1 MKKKS
6 TKVILGIV
14 FLLASLFI
22 TSCDQVQ
29 GLLNNLQYTI
39 TYESEFGTA
48 PSTATKASGTILTAN
63 DLPELIADGHTFGG
77 WYLKGTATK
86 ITAAS
91 NYAIS
96 SNITLVAKW
105 DEKINSD
112 PNPNDPASQNNPIA
126 TISIQDLA
134 NPINIDK
141 NYLWVEGQID
151 YNQQINYQFTTD
163 ITSQFTSL
171 PKAGDTIKF
180 TWKGVSDIDIK
191 RLMIRPTETS
201 EAVNFWAELI
211 DFNQD
216 QCIIASDVKKGTE
229 FNKTLSFTLKKAPVE
244 NICLTIW
251 YELEDAPAPAKIYKS
266 LNDLQQGSKDTPTSS
281 ENGHLTFTNLTLYN
295 NYNTVID
302 GNKITYTSKENA
314 ENGWAAAYWVY
325 DDIEAY
331 DKIRITLKTESIN
344 EYGAKMQIGALDSS
358 DLYTH
363 DNSDEWVQIDNAP
376 YRKTVSYSIKDF
388 KNGLDKQ
395 SFNAIEFENCSNN
408 GDWNNNGEKIVW
420 GDNWSVTIEKIELF
434 KLDKNKEDKV
444 LFDPNVTGFTA
455 PASNECTTAVVEKL
469 GQKYLKITTN
479 DWGNN
484 VHIFDS
490 DNSPDLSGYLYYKIE
505 AYTDKDLENMADTHA
520 GIVLANYGTDINE
533 TGYDMNRSCDLYIEK
548 PFSEISIY
556 TAVVDTPSFTDI
568 NPYIQTA
575 GSPIDGHSIYIGRI
589 VATNNENPDYL
600 PFKNLIQ
607 DWHFPQQYEG
617 ETPIVRE
624 PTKFTKDGN
633 PTINGNSITTNGE
646 YDVVYWN
653 LNNFADW
660 ENYDVVTLTLS
671 DISVSAVPSNFTI
684 KVNYSE
690 SQNWDVINIDYPW
703 IEPTWRD
710 LTYNISDLKE
720 RFKKLGISK
729 GQEKIGIQAPK
740 GSSYKLNW
748 IIFGKYAHQDD
759 LVIFDPGADGFIAP
773 EGTSVE
779 TIDGEK
785 YLKVTSDGS
794 SNGTPIALSKSF
806 NVTEYQGFKAKYFVK
821 DADKTEN
828 DENQFGFSFMLS
840 YDENHDENYDEWVQN
855 LPNNDTVKNIQTELK
870 SHPISLKYPI
880 NYPDKIIVKVNEIRY
895 WTNKNG
901 YNGDWTDIGGKTFYI
916 GKVVAYTE
924 R

>member
-48 PSTATKASGTILTAN
+48 PSTATKESGTILTAN
-63 DLPELIADGHTFGG
+63 DLPELIAEGYTFGG

-112 PNPNDPASQNNPIA
+112 PNPNDPASQNNPVA
-126 TISIQDLA
+126 AISIQDFG
-134 NPINIDK
+134 NPINIAK

-211 DFNQD
+211 DSNQD

-244 NICLTIW
+244 NISLNIW
-251 YELEDAPAPAKIYKS
+251 YELEDAPGPAKIYKS

-331 DKIRITLKTESIN
+331 DKIRITLKAESIN

-363 DNSDEWVQIDNAP
+363 DNSNEWVQMDNAP

-408 GDWNNNGEKIVW
+408 GDWSNNGEKIVW

-455 PASNECTTAVVEKL
+455 PASNECTTTVVEKL
-469 GQKYLKITTN
+469 GQKYLKITTRG
-479 DWGNN
+479 WSNN

-520 GIVLANYGTDINE
+520 GIILANYGADFNE
-533 TGYDMNRSCDLYIEK
+533 TGYDMNRSADLFIEK
-548 PFSEISIY
+548 PSSVITIYSEAI
-556 TAVVDTPSFTDI
+556 DTPSFTDI
-568 NPYIQTA
+568 NPCIQKD
-575 GSPIDGHSIYIGRI
+575 GSPIDGYSIYIGRI
-589 VATNNENPDYL
+589 VATNNEDPDYL

-607 DWHFPQQYEG
+607 NWYLPQTQYEG
-617 ETPIVRE
+617 ESPTVRE
-624 PTKFTKDGN
+624 PTNFTKDGN
-633 PTINGNSITTNGE
+633 PTINGNSITANGE

-660 ENYDVVTLTLS
+660 EEYDVVTLTLS
-671 DISVSAVPSNFTI
+671 DISSYGQFTI
-684 KVNYSE
+684 KVDYSE
-690 SQNWDVINIDYPW
+690 SQNWEVIDIDYPW

-710 LTYNISDLKE
+710 LTYSIADLKE
-720 RFKKLGISK
+720 RFKKLGIAK
-729 GQEKIGIQAPK
+729 GQEKIGIHAPK
-740 GSSYKLNW
+740 GTSYKILW
-748 IIFGKYAHQDD
+748 IIFSKYAHKDD

-779 TIDGEK
+779 EINGEK
-785 YLKVTSDGS
+785 YLKVTSDA
-794 SNGTPIALSKSF
+794 SNGNPIIPFSKTF
-806 NVTEYQGFKAKYFVK
+806 DVTKYQGFKAKYFVA
-821 DADKTEN
+821 DSDKTE
-828 DENQFGFSFMLS
+828 DDDTQYGFSFMLS

-855 LPNNDTVKNIQTELK
+855 MTMNDTVKNIQTELK
-870 SHPISLKYPI
+870 SLPISLKYPG
-880 NYPDKIIVKVNEIRY
+880 NYPDNKVVIKVNEIRY
-895 WTNKNG
+895 WANKNG
-901 YNGDWTDIGGKTFYI
+901 YNGAWDDISGKTFYI